1 MLTTTVAGRT
11 WNFSHA
17 IGRAA
22 AAGAGFVSPLS
33 VAAAPGG
40 VLYVL
45 NRGHAGGDIG
55 VSSQNQRIGKVTID
69 EEFLGEFG
77 RREFTWPAS
86 LALDSG
92 GNVYCS
98 DEYENFIAIYDEDGQ
113 RVGQWGEA
121 GSEPGQLH
129 GPSGLAFGADDELFE
144 VDSLE
149 GRVQRFTKDGSYL
162 GGFGSQGGGPGQ
174 LLRPWGITVDSV
186 GDVYVADWGNNR
198 VQKFS
203 PDGELLVIF
212 GDSTNGAVG
221 LNRPSG
227 VAVDSDG
234 DVYVTD
240 WGNKLVRIYA
250 PDGDPITSL
259 RGDAEQ
265 FSKWA
270 NEVVNSN
277 PDVIKAYRRVQDL
290 TPLYRF
296 DRPTGIA
303 IDDQDR
309 IIITDSNRGRLQV
322 YAKEKEYM
330 DPQFNL

>member
-11 WNFSHA
+11 WNYSHTV
-17 IGRAA
+17 GRAA
-22 AAGAGFVSPLS
+22 AAGAGFVSPIS
-33 VAAAPGG
+33 IVAAPEG
-40 VLYVL
+40 VLYVV

-55 VSSQNQRIGKVTID
+55 VTTQNQRIGKVTID

-86 LALDSG
+86 LALDRA

-113 RVGQWGEA
+113 KVGKWGEA
-121 GSEPGQLH
+121 GAEPGRLN
-129 GPSGLAFGADDELFE
+129 GPSGLAFGTDENLLV
-144 VDSLE
+144 VDSLA
-149 GRVQRFTKDGSYL
+149 GRVQRFAKDGSYI
-162 GGFGSQGGGPGQ
+162 GGFGSEGDGPGQ
-174 LLRPWGITVDSV
+174 FSRPWGITVDAD

-203 PDGELLVIF
+203 PDGELLLTF
-212 GDSTNGAVG
+212 GDSANGAVG
-221 LNRPSG
+221 LNRPAD

-259 RGDAEQ
+259 KGDAEQ

-270 NEVVNSN
+270 QEVVDSN
-277 PDVIKAYRRVQDL
+277 PDVIKAYRRVEDL

-303 IDDQDR
+303 VDEQDR
-309 IIITDSNRGRLQV
+309 IIITDSNRARLQV
-322 YAKEKEYM
+322 YAKEKEYL